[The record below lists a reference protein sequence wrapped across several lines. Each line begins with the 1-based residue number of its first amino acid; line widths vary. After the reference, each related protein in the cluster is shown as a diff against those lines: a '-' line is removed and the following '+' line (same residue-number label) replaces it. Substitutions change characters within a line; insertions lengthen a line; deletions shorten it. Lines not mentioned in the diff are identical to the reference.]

1 MTTEKKVSEIHN
13 GEKPIGWL
21 QIGMVLL
28 LLAFAMLGFGVSRVS
43 AVTTCPPLGQG
54 YWKNHT
60 KVWFSKIK
68 GLTLGTTFYTDAQLL
83 TLLQTPVRGDASLIL
98 ADQLIAALL
107 SIQIS
112 NTNSTPISATIAD
125 ANTLLGAGPIP
136 EHVAPSTTLGRK
148 MVADADVLGDFNEGE
163 VTTAC
168 GNPVPVGS
176 CQPSSSLSVLVSGT
190 NVTSYVPKGAWSGG
204 PTGVSVVN
212 VEGSSLTPTLI
223 PTVDVVN
230 SCASNSVTGKTVC
243 TANGT
248 DVYLLSG
255 TTLGSTLTSGGSSQ
269 IGFSGGSCTN
279 CGVAM
284 DAVHNRAAIGLSIAG
299 VPGFQL
305 LNLATLTFETPVA
318 APAGSIAEDPLIDP
332 IRNLL
337 LSPSEPNNYEIANL
351 ATTSPSLTSPTSFFE
366 NVVTIPSPGE
376 FDSAAEDCDTEIAL
390 APAEFS
396 GPPSLV
402 YIADLKQAT
411 FTPGAPGTWTAASQV
426 QSLSESILPAAGPSG
441 IAVAQGTH
449 TGIVSDEFGS
459 DAATAIALPATSGSG
474 TPAIGDWVTCG
485 IGGGFVNGLD
495 PHTVTAY
502 KSPASGDA
510 IALLANQGASTLA
523 MVDVTKMLNTTTVP
537 RTAGG
542 HGCASGTLPATVVSF
557 IAVP

>member
-1 MTTEKKVSEIHN
+1 MTTGKEVSDIHN
-13 GEKPIGWL
+13 DANPIRWL
-21 QIGMVLL
+21 RIGVVVLL
-28 LLAFAMLGFGVSRVS
+28 LVFAILGFEVSRAS
-43 AVTTCPPLGQG
+43 AATMCPPGGQG
-54 YWKNHT
+54 FWKNHT
-60 KVWFSKIK
+60 KVWFSKIT
-68 GLTLGTTFYTDAQLL
+68 GLTLGTTLYTDAQLL
-83 TLLQTPVRGDASLIL
+83 TLLKTPVGGDASVNL
-98 ADQLIAALL
+98 AHQLIAALL
-107 SIQIS
+107 SIQIN
-112 NTNSTPISATIAD
+112 NTSSSPISATIAD

-136 EHVAPSTTLGRK
+136 EHVAPPSTLGHK
-148 MVADADVLGDFNEGE
+148 MIADADILGDFNEGE

-190 NVTSYVPKGAWSGG
+190 NVTSYVPKGAYSTSA
-204 PTGVSVVN
+204 TGVSVIN
-212 VEGSSLTPTLI
+212 VEGSSVTPTLI
-223 PTVDVVN
+223 PTADVVN

-255 TTLGSTLTSGGSSQ
+255 TTLGTSLTSGGSGS

-284 DAVHNRAAIGLSIAG
+284 DAVHNRVAIGLSIAST
-299 VPGFQL
+299 PGFQF
-305 LNLATLTFETPVA
+305 LNLATSTFETPVA
-318 APAGSIAEDPLIDP
+318 SPSGNIAEDPLIDP
-332 IRNLL
+332 IHNLL

-351 ATTSPSLTSPTSFFE
+351 ATSSPSLTAPTSFFE
-366 NVVTIPSPGE
+366 NSVTVPSPGE

-390 APAEFS
+390 APAEFTT
-396 GPPSLV
+396 PSSV

-411 FTPGAPGTWTAASQV
+411 FTAGAPGTWSAASQV
-426 QSLSESILPAAGPSG
+426 QTLSESVLPAAGPSG

-459 DAATAIALPATSGSG
+459 DQETAIALPATSGSG

-485 IGGGFVNGLD
+485 IGGGFSNGLD

-510 IALLANQGASTLA
+510 IALLANDGATTVA
-523 MVDVTKMLNTTTVP
+523 VVDLTKMLNTTTVP
-537 RTAGG
+537 RTVGG
-542 HGCASGTLPATVVSF
+542 HACASGTLPAAVVSF